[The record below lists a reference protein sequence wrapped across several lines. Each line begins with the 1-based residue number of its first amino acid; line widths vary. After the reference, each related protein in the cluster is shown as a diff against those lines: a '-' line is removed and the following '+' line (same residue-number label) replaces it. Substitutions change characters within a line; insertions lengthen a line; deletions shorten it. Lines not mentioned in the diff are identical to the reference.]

1 MRKIHTIGLALVAV
15 FAFCA
20 IAASSAFALSEWLV
34 DGASV
39 SSTAKVHVETTGS
52 VVLAD
57 LSAGVTVECTG
68 SGLGMVWEGQGT
80 IEEAK
85 ATSCTTLAGSCG
97 SPNAAAVHLPW
108 NVEILLLEPADEH
121 YLLMLKTS
129 GAGEPGWEVTCFS
142 IFKDG
147 CTTEAGEPL
156 TENMPLETV
165 PDVLAIFDQGS
176 LANCT
181 LGGNG
186 QGEVAGELLL
196 TALEGLS
203 LEIS

>member
-15 FAFCA
+15 FAFFA
-20 IAASSAFALSEWLV
+20 IAATSAFALSEWLV

-39 SSTAKVHVETTGS
+39 PSTAKVHVETTGT

-57 LSAGVTVECTG
+57 LGAGVTVECAG
-68 SGLGMVWEGQGT
+68 GGLGMVWEGQGT
-80 IEEAK
+80 IEEAE

-97 SPNAAAVHLPW
+97 GPSAKAVNTPW

-121 YLLMLKTS
+121 YLLMLKNGGK
-129 GAGEPGWEVTCFS
+129 GAPGWEVTCFS
-142 IFKDG
+142 IFKDA

-156 TENMPLETV
+156 TENMPLES
-165 PDVLAIFDQGS
+165 DVLAIFDQGS
-176 LANCT
+176 LATCT
-181 LGGNG
+181 LGGSG
-186 QGEVAGELLL
+186 QGEVAGETLLV
-196 TALEGLS
+196 ALEGLS